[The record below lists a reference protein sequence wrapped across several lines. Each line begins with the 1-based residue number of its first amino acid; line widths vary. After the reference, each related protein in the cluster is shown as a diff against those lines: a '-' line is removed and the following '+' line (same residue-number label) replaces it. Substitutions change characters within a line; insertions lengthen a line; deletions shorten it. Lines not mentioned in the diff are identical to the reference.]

1 MNILDLQPLLAGA
14 LDAMTDDELRKI
26 IRATR
31 NHLLQGS
38 DWTQLADSPLTD
50 ARKQLWAD
58 YRQQLR
64 DLLESSPGDLL
75 AVEFPTP
82 PN

>member
-1 MNILDLQPLLAGA
+1 MSIIDLQPLLAGA
-14 LDAMTDDELRKI
+14 LDTMTDDELRKI

-50 ARKQLWAD
+50 VKREAWAN
-58 YRQQLR
+58 YRQALR
-64 DLLESSPGDLL
+64 DILEIAPKNL
-75 AVEFPTP
+75 ADTEFPAP
-82 PN
+82 PA